1 MSVARAAMYSAG
13 CALLV
18 CLAACSSSSHPAAKP
33 TLPPTAHSPA
43 SAQLTLAQARG
54 IFAVF
59 LPAFN
64 QLPSDPSL
72 ASQVTT
78 GPETT
83 VETFAKGNAGPAPG
97 TLTGERF
104 LVPHLSDYPR
114 WFLAAGSASSQQGFL
129 FVMVQQSA
137 GAAWREAAEIYDL
150 SQPPQILSDL
160 AFEGFKASGYANPVP
175 AGDVSLTTE
184 PSALSAAY
192 ARYLD
197 DGGRGAQGRSF
208 LPGGYTTGYVKT
220 DQLIVGSAKVV
231 GWRFAD
237 RQSAAN
243 LPGYALQLPRGGG
256 ALVIFYT
263 KDAVSWTAM
272 SSSATIPRSA
282 TASDGM
288 PPLQFLRQLGIT
300 AARPGLRV
308 TATAIDENMAF
319 VGPAGATGATIVVNV
334 GRALGVAKS

>member
-1 MSVARAAMYSAG
+1 MSASRAVAV
-13 CALLV
+13 CALVV
-18 CLAACSSSSHPAAKP
+18 CLAACGSSSHPAA
-33 TLPPTAHSPA
+33 TATRPPAGHSPA
-43 SAQLTLAQARG
+43 FAQLTLAQARSA
-54 IFAVF
+54 FAVF
-59 LPAFN
+59 LPAFDR
-64 QLPSDPSL
+64 LPGDPAL
-72 ASQVTT
+72 ASQLTT

-104 LVPHLSDYPR
+104 LVPYLTGYPR

-129 FVMVQQSA
+129 FVLVQPSA

-150 SQPPQILSDL
+150 SQPPQILPDL

-175 AGDVSLTTE
+175 AADVSLTTE
-184 PSALSAAY
+184 PAALSAAY

-197 DGGRGAQGRSF
+197 DGGRGAQGHSF
-208 LPGGYTTGYVKT
+208 LPGGYTTSYIKT
-220 DQLIVGSAKVV
+220 DQETAASAAAS
-231 GWRFAD
+231 GWKFAD

-243 LPGYALQLPRGGG
+243 LPAYALQLPGGVG

-263 KDAVSWTAM
+263 NDAVSWTAM
-272 SSSATIPRSA
+272 SSSASIPTSA

-288 PPLQFLRQLGIT
+288 PPLQFLHQLGIT

-308 TATAIDENMAF
+308 TATAINENLAF
-319 VGPAGATGATIVVNV
+319 VGPAGAEGATIVVND
-334 GRALGVAKS
+334 GRALQVAES